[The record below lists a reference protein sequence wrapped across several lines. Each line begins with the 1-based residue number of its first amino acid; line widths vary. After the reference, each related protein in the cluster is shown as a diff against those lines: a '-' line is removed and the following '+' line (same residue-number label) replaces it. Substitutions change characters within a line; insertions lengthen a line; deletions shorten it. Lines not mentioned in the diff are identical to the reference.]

1 MNDAKLATE
10 LAKVLS
16 GRDLITLEML
26 GDRLYVHAGDTRM
39 HRSKV
44 MAWWR
49 RNWIELQ
56 HEQVVNSGRKRTW
69 QLTSYGLDAVK
80 GAES

>member
-1 MNDAKLATE
+1 
-10 LAKVLS
+10 
-16 GRDLITLEML
+16 
-26 GDRLYVHAGDTRM
+26 
-39 HRSKV
+39 

-56 HEQVVNSGRKRTW
+56 HEQVLNNGRKRTW